1 MIKELSSSKANSDDL
16 AQFTNISKMILEK
29 KALLK
34 ERYAGYNQAKLMNK
48 NLLNTTINHFSLLN
62 DIEKK
67 KQKQL
72 GLHIKDRVIFL

>member
-1 MIKELSSSKANSDDL
+1 MIKELSSSNANSDDL

-72 GLHIKDRVIFL
+72 GLHIKDREMFL

>member
-1 MIKELSSSKANSDDL
+1 MIKELSSSNANSDDL

-34 ERYAGYNQAKLMNK
+34 EKYAGYNQAKLMNK

-72 GLHIKDRVIFL
+72 GLHIKDREMFL

>member
-1 MIKELSSSKANSDDL
+1 
-16 AQFTNISKMILEK
+16 MILEK

-34 ERYAGYNQAKLMNK
+34 EKYAGYNQAKLMNK

-72 GLHIKDRVIFL
+72 GLHIKDREMFL

>member
-16 AQFTNISKMILEK
+16 AQFTNISKIILEK

-72 GLHIKDRVIFL
+72 GLHIKDREIFL

>member
-1 MIKELSSSKANSDDL
+1 MIKELSSSNANSDDL

-34 ERYAGYNQAKLMNK
+34 EKYGGYNQAKLMNK

-72 GLHIKDRVIFL
+72 GLHIKDREMFL

>member
-34 ERYAGYNQAKLMNK
+34 EKYAGYNQAKLMNK

-72 GLHIKDRVIFL
+72 GLHIKDREMFL

>member
-72 GLHIKDRVIFL
+72 GLHIKDREIFL